1 MDRDNIC
8 YFTMFGASECTA
20 VVLTC
25 PSTLDLMLLSF
36 NIQLQ
41 NIYQNSETGQSHAGE
56 FMGYQVLDKH

>member
-1 MDRDNIC
+1 
-8 YFTMFGASECTA
+8 MFGASECTA